1 MTNRAIDTIAAIAT
15 APGQG
20 GVGIVRI
27 SGPQVPEIIQ
37 ALFGKT
43 AKPRFAHYADFSD
56 AQGQLIDQ
64 GLLLYFP
71 APHSFT
77 GEHVVELQGHGG
89 PVVLQLLM
97 ARVCELGARAAKP
110 GEFSERAFL
119 NDKLDLAQAEAIADL
134 ISSGSQQAARAAMQS
149 LQGEFSKRVHFLV
162 ELVTQLRMY
171 VEAAIDFP
179 DEEDVDFLGDGEVLR
194 QLSDIQYHFEVTQ
207 DAAEQ
212 GRLMQEGMTVV
223 LAGRPNVGKSS
234 LLNALTGQ
242 ETAIVT
248 DIAGTTRDVLREQI
262 HLDGMPLHIV
272 DTAGLRDAGDAVE
285 AEGIRRAKK
294 EISSADRVLLLVDTQ
309 QGFGDNESQL
319 LDALPNDLPVTAI
332 INKTDLGEAPDFKH
346 PRIQARLPI
355 AAKHGD
361 GIQALR
367 QHLIESMGFE
377 AAAGNFSARQR
388 HLDALDAAWQHV
400 QTASEQLMAGAG
412 ELVAEELR
420 LAQNALGEITGKV
433 TPDDLLGKIF
443 STFCIGK

>member
-1 MTNRAIDTIAAIAT
+1 MSTQDTIAAIAT
-15 APGQG
+15 PPGQG
-20 GVGIVRI
+20 GVGIIRV
-27 SGPQVPEIIQ
+27 SGPAVP
-37 ALFGKT
+37 ALIENLLGKP
-43 AKPRFAHYADFSD
+43 AKPRFAHYANFKN
-56 AQGQLIDQ
+56 AEGELLDQ
-64 GLLLYFP
+64 GLLIYFP

-89 PVVLQLLM
+89 PVVMRLLM
-97 ARVCELGARAAKP
+97 NRVCELGARQARP
-110 GEFSERAFL
+110 GEFSERAFI

-134 ISSGSQQAARAAMQS
+134 ISSGSEQAARAAMQS

-194 QLSDIQYHFEVTQ
+194 QLSEIQFYFETTQ

-212 GRLMQEGMTVV
+212 GRLMQEGMKVV

-234 LLNALTGQ
+234 LLNALTGE

-262 HLDGMPLHIV
+262 NLDGMPLHVV
-272 DTAGLRDAGDAVE
+272 DTAGLRDASDAVE
-285 AEGIRRAKK
+285 AEGIRRARK
-294 EISSADRVLLLVDTQ
+294 EIEAADRVLLLVDTQ
-309 QGFGDNESQL
+309 QGFGDEEKSL
-319 LDALPNDLPVTAI
+319 LEALPGSLPVTAV
-332 INKTDLGEAPDFKH
+332 INKTDLAAAPEFKH
-346 PRIQARLPI
+346 HRITHRLNI
-355 AAKHGD
+355 SAKQKD
-361 GIQALR
+361 GIAELR
-367 QHLIESMGFE
+367 QHLIDSMGFE
-377 AAAGNFSARQR
+377 ASAGSFSARQR
-388 HLDALDAAWQHV
+388 HLDALDNAWQHV
-400 QTASEQLMAGAG
+400 QSASEQLMTGAG

-420 LAQNALGEITGKV
+420 LAQNELGEITGKV

>member
-1 MTNRAIDTIAAIAT
+1 MAVVDTIAAIAT
-15 APGQG
+15 PPGQG
-20 GVGIVRI
+20 GVGIIRI
-27 SGPQVPEIIQ
+27 SGPQVPQIVET
-37 ALFGKT
+37 LLGKA
-43 AKPRFAHYADFSD
+43 AKPRFAHYANFND
-56 AQGQLIDQ
+56 ANAELIDQ
-64 GLLLYFP
+64 GLLIYFP

-89 PVVLQLLM
+89 PVVMRLLLT
-97 ARVCELGARAAKP
+97 RVCELGARQAKP
-110 GEFSERAFL
+110 GEFSERAFM

-134 ISSGSQQAARAAMQS
+134 ISSGSEQAAKAAMLS
-149 LQGEFSKRVHFLV
+149 LQGVFSKRVHHLV

-194 QLSDIQYHFEVTQ
+194 QLSEIQFYFETTQ

-234 LLNALTGQ
+234 LLNALTGE

-262 HLDGMPLHIV
+262 NLDGMPLHIV
-272 DTAGLRDAGDAVE
+272 DTAGLREASDAVE
-285 AEGIRRAKK
+285 AEGIRRARK
-294 EISSADRVLLLVDTQ
+294 EIENADRVLLLVDNQ
-309 QGFGDNESQL
+309 QGFDEQEQQL
-319 LDALPNDLPVTAI
+319 LSVLPSNLAVTLVN
-332 INKTDLGEAPDFKH
+332 NKTDLAPPLDVKH
-346 PRIQARLPI
+346 QRINQRLNI
-355 AAKHGD
+355 SAKRGD
-361 GIQALR
+361 GIAELR

-377 AAAGNFSARQR
+377 ASAGSFSARQR
-388 HLDALDAAWQHV
+388 HLDALDEAWQHV
-400 QTASEQLMAGAG
+400 QGASEQLMAGAG

-433 TPDDLLGKIF
+433 TADDLLGKIF

>member
-1 MTNRAIDTIAAIAT
+1 M
-15 APGQG
+15 PGL
-20 GVGIVRI
+20 V
-27 SGPQVPEIIQ
+27 ET
-37 ALFGKT
+37 LLGKP
-43 AKPRFAHYADFSD
+43 AKPRFAHYVDFNS
-56 AQGQLIDQ
+56 AAGELIDQ

-71 APHSFT
+71 APNSFT

-89 PVVLQLLM
+89 PVVMRLLM
-97 ARVCELGARAAKP
+97 ARVCELGARQAKP

-119 NDKLDLAQAEAIADL
+119 NDKLDLTQAEAIADL
-134 ISSGSQQAARAAMQS
+134 ISSGSEQAARAAMQS
-149 LQGEFSKRVHFLV
+149 LQGQFSKRVHFLV

-194 QLSDIQYHFEVTQ
+194 QLSEIQFQFETTL

-242 ETAIVT
+242 DSAIVT

-262 HLDGMPLHIV
+262 NLDGMPLHVV
-272 DTAGLRDAGDAVE
+272 DTAGLRDANDAVE
-285 AEGIRRAKK
+285 AEGIRRARN
-294 EISSADRVLLLVDTQ
+294 EIEKADRVLLLVDTL
-309 QGFGDNESQL
+309 QGFGAQEQAL
-319 LDALPNDLPVTAI
+319 LEELPVNLPVTVVV
-332 INKTDLGEAPDFKH
+332 NKTDLADAPEIKH
-346 PRIQARLPI
+346 PRIAHRQEI
-355 AAKHGD
+355 SAKHGQ
-361 GIQALR
+361 GIQNLR
-367 QHLIESMGFE
+367 QHLEESMGFE
-377 AAAGNFSARQR
+377 AAAGSFSARQR

-420 LAQNALGEITGKV
+420 LAQHQLGEITGKV

-443 STFCIGK
+443 ASFCIGK

>member
-1 MTNRAIDTIAAIAT
+1 MAAVDTIAAIAT
-15 APGQG
+15 PPGQG
-20 GVGIVRI
+20 GVGIIRI
-27 SGPQVPEIIQ
+27 SGPQVPQIIE
-37 ALFGKT
+37 ALLGKA
-43 AKPRFAHYADFSD
+43 AKPRFAHYANFNNAD
-56 AQGQLIDQ
+56 AELIDQ
-64 GLLLYFP
+64 GLLIYFP

-89 PVVLQLLM
+89 PVVMRLLL
-97 ARVCELGARAAKP
+97 ARACELGARPAKP

-134 ISSGSQQAARAAMQS
+134 ISSGSEQAAKAAMQS
-149 LQGEFSKRVHFLV
+149 LQGAFSKRVHHLV

-194 QLSDIQYHFEVTQ
+194 QLSEIQFYFETTL

-234 LLNALTGQ
+234 LLNALTGE

-262 HLDGMPLHIV
+262 NLDGMPLHIV
-272 DTAGLRDAGDAVE
+272 DTAGLREATDVVE
-285 AEGIRRAKK
+285 AEGIRRART
-294 EISSADRVLLLVDTQ
+294 EIERADRVLLLVDSE
-309 QGFGDNESQL
+309 QGFAEQETQL
-319 LDALPNDLPVTAI
+319 LDALPSNVPVTLVN
-332 INKTDLGEAPDFKH
+332 NKTDLAPPLEVSH
-346 PRIQARLPI
+346 TRINQRLDISAKRGNGI
-355 AAKHGD
+355 AE
-361 GIQALR
+361 LR
-367 QHLIESMGFE
+367 EHLISSMGFE
-377 AAAGNFSARQR
+377 ATAGSFSARQR
-388 HLDALDAAWQHV
+388 HLDALDEAWQYV
-400 QTASEQLMAGAG
+400 QGASEQLMAGAG

-420 LAQNALGEITGKV
+420 LAQQSLGEITGKV
-433 TPDDLLGKIF
+433 TADDLLGKIF

>member
-1 MTNRAIDTIAAIAT
+1 MAATDTIAAIAT
-15 APGQG
+15 PPGQG

-27 SGPQVPEIIQ
+27 SGPTVPAIVEQ
-37 ALFGKT
+37 LLGKP
-43 AKPRFAHYADFSD
+43 AKPRFAHYVNFTD
-56 AQGQLIDQ
+56 AEGGLIDQ
-64 GLLLYFP
+64 GLLIYFS

-89 PVVLQLLM
+89 PVVLRLLM
-97 ARVCELGARAAKP
+97 ARVCELGARQAKP

-134 ISSGSQQAARAAMQS
+134 ISSGSEQAARAAMQS
-149 LQGEFSKRVHFLV
+149 LQGAFSRQVHHLV

-194 QLSDIQYHFEVTQ
+194 QLSEIQFYFETTQ

-242 ETAIVT
+242 DSAIVT

-262 HLDGMPLHIV
+262 NLDGMPLHIV
-272 DTAGLRDAGDAVE
+272 DTAGLREAADAVE
-285 AEGIRRAKK
+285 AEGIRRAHK
-294 EISSADRVLLLVDTQ
+294 EIEKADRVLLLVDTE
-309 QGFGDNESQL
+309 QGFGENEKQL
-319 LDALPNDLPVTAI
+319 LESLPANLAVTAV
-332 INKTDLGEAPDFKH
+332 INKTDLAAPPDFKH
-346 PRIQARLPI
+346 PRIGHRQNI
-355 AAKHGD
+355 SAKQGS
-361 GIQALR
+361 GVAELR
-367 QHLIESMGFE
+367 KHLQDSMGFE
-377 AAAGNFSARQR
+377 STAGSFSARQR
-388 HLDALDAAWQHV
+388 HIDALDAAWQRV
-400 QTASEQLMAGAG
+400 QEATEQLMAGAG

-420 LAQNALGEITGKV
+420 LAQNELGEITGKV
-433 TPDDLLGKIF
+433 SADDLLGKIF